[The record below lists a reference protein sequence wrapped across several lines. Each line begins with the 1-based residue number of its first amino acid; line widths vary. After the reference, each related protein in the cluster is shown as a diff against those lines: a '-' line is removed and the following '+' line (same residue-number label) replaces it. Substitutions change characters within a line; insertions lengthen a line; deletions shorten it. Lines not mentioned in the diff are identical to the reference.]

1 MNTQQERAKI
11 LTEALPYIQR
21 YNGKIVV
28 INCGG
33 VSMADPEIRQAV
45 VSDIIMLRLVGIKVV
60 LVHGIGPEA
69 KQALKDA
76 GMELQYKDGY
86 PCVNE
91 ASLGLVQ
98 QVLCGKVNKDLVGT
112 LNQVGGKAVGLCGID
127 GGILSAKTISPAYG
141 CTGEVTK
148 VDVTLINSFLE
159 QGCIPVIATVAQGM
173 DGLAQVYSV
182 SANGGGGQAGRGPG
196 GGEAYPAH
204 PHARTSLLRD
214 PEAPE
219 NPLPVLPLSK
229 VPALIRSGGDL
240 PDHGA
245 QGQLQRR
252 GGAFRRQVGHLPGRH
267 RAPCHFA
274 GAAVRRRRGHHAHP
288 LMKGKR

>member
-33 VSMADPEIRQAV
+33 LSMADPEIRQAV

-86 PCVNE
+86 PCVNKE
-91 ASLGLVQ
+91 SLDLVQ

-159 QGCIPVIATVAQGM
+159 QGCIPVIATVAQGT

-182 SANGGGGQAGRGPG
+182 SANVAAAKLAVALGAEKLIQLTDAD
-196 GGEAYPAH
+196 
-204 PHARTSLLRD
+204 SLLRD

-229 VPALIRSGGDL
+229 VPALIRSGEISQIMV
-240 PDHGA
+240 HK
-245 QGQLQRR
+245 
-252 GGAFRRQVGHLPGRH
+252 VN
-267 RAPCHFA
+267 CSVE
-274 GAAVRRRRGHHAHP
+274 AVRSGVKSATFLDGTVPHAILLELLSDEGVGTMLTH
-288 LMKGKR
+288 